1 MRRTPSFGLPFLAA
15 RRPVHRTWLAD
26 SLQAAWA
33 SGKAMAALPF
43 DALRAIHASAVT
55 AGFIQNSMLASRDFE
70 HVVVA
75 LERITL
81 GPLARRV

>member
-1 MRRTPSFGLPFLAA
+1 MRRTPSFGLSFFAA
-15 RRPVHRTWLAD
+15 LRPVHRTGLAD

-33 SGKAMAALPF
+33 AGKAMAALPF
-43 DALRAIHASAVT
+43 DALRAIHASAVR

-70 HVVVA
+70 HAVAA